1 MTENYELDPDLP
13 AQLEALAH
21 MAEVS
26 GLRIDD
32 LRVMPAAGVADI
44 VYEAKDRIEELEAN
58 LAEQIEWVR
67 RLADDLIAAEGREAR
82 LKEKLAKVEEALRGW
97 IDFANEQGMPVSLSD
112 LEAAQLTG
120 GKDE

>member
-26 GLRIDD
+26 GLHIDD